1 MRLLRRV
8 RIKDFRSLPEVV
20 LEDIGDIAPLVGA
33 NGSGKSNVFRAL
45 NLFFN
50 DAIEEGETLE
60 LSRDVREPGRG
71 KKFQI
76 TVEVDLAFGGF
87 KIRAEYQD
95 ALNRLAG
102 GGSDITIRKVFAL
115 DELTKRP
122 RAQLFAGKPGAEPAP
137 VAEADRTLVER
148 LLGAITF
155 RYVPN
160 HQHPSTLLE
169 HEEQNIRTML
179 FSRVGAGKGFDP

>member
-20 LEDIGDIAPLVGA
+20 LEDIGDIAPLVGP

-50 DAIEEGETLE
+50 DAIEEGEALE

-76 TVEVDLAFGGF
+76 TVEVDLALGG
-87 KIRAEYQD
+87 KVRTEYQD

-102 GGSDITIRKVFAL
+102 AGSDITIRTEFAL

-122 RAQLFAGKPGAEPAP
+122 RAQYYAGKPGAEPGP

-179 FSRVGAGKGFDP
+179 FSRVG